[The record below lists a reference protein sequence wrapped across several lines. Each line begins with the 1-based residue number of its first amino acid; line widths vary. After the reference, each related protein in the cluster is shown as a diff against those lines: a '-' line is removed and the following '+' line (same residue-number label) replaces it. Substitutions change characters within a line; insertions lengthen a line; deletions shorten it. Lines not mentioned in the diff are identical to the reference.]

1 MKNGFLSV
9 KLRFFRSGHIGEADL
24 LCKSE
29 CLVHKNAHQIRKFY
43 AKRASWPDKTSKNVG
58 KICKNLQKQTAF
70 EQKSQEMSRFLVRF
84 CSMCKGG
91 LN

>member
-1 MKNGFLSV
+1 V
-9 KLRFFRSGHIGEADL
+9 KLIYYAKANVLYTKTPIKCAS
-24 LCKSE
+24 
-29 CLVHKNAHQIRKFY
+29 FY

-84 CSMCKGG
+84 CPQCVKAG
-91 LN
+91 